1 MISIKFCYSIVRRRA
16 GSSLTG
22 KRSSVLLQTAEELD
36 TNEADELTPIDPI
49 VTYARPR
56 PIAANLSLGWI
67 LIFEFVHIRFHKF
80 SKYLPD

>member
-67 LIFEFVHIRFHKF
+67 LIFEFVHILFTNF
-80 SKYLPD
+80 QNI

>member
-1 MISIKFCYSIVRRRA
+1 MRRRA

-36 TNEADELTPIDPI
+36 TNEPDELTPIDPI

-56 PIAANLSLGWI
+56 PIAANLSLG
-67 LIFEFVHIRFHKF
+67 
-80 SKYLPD
+80 